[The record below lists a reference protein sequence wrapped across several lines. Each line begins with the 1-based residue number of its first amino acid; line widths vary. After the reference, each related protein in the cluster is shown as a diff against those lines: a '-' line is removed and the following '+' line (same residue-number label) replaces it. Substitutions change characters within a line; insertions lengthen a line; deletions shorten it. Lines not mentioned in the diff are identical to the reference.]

1 MMSVQRGTGMD
12 SSFDNVIERAGE
24 SANAWSALGAQ
35 QATIR
40 PVLAGDGPILQAFVR
55 QLSPMSRYRRFHG
68 GVSELSPELLKRLTT
83 IDRRH
88 EIALIATT
96 SSFGRE
102 VGVGEARYSN
112 EDADPNSREF
122 AIVVADA
129 WQGRGLG
136 SKLLQR
142 LISHAQSRN
151 VRRLYGN
158 VLAEN
163 ASMLGLAREQG
174 FALRHHPRDSHLVR
188 VQRTL
193 STDSSRFQPLQPSE

>member
-1 MMSVQRGTGMD
+1 
-12 SSFDNVIERAGE
+12 
-24 SANAWSALGAQ
+24 
-35 QATIR
+35 
-40 PVLAGDGPILQAFVR
+40 
-55 QLSPMSRYRRFHG
+55 MSRYRRFHG

-102 VGVGEARYSN
+102 VGVGEARYAN
-112 EDADPNSREF
+112 EDADPDSREF